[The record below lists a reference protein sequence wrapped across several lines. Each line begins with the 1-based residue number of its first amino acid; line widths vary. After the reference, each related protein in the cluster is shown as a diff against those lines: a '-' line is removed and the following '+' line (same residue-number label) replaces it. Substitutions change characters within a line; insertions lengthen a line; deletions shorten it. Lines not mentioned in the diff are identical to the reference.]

1 MSVEDAG
8 VIPALGRSLAKE
20 NSNPLQYSCLE
31 NAMDK
36 GPGGLW
42 SMRLQ
47 RVRHNL
53 PTKQQQE
60 QQISQDQF
68 RFLGRAKLHINWE
81 AFVFREQLGRHSE
94 FMIGSQSTVQFFQFF
109 INSISLILKL

>member
-1 MSVEDAG
+1 
-8 VIPALGRSLAKE
+8 
-20 NSNPLQYSCLE
+20 
-31 NAMDK
+31 MDK